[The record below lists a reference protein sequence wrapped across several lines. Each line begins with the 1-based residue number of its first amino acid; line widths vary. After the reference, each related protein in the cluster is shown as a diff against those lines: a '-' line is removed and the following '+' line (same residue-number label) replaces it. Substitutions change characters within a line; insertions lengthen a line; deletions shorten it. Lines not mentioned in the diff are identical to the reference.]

1 MYDNI
6 SLCLGNVYNV
16 TAYMEYH
23 PGGWDE
29 LIKGAGRDAT
39 DLFNDAHRW
48 DSINSFLKGQLFLSQ
63 NILVFE
69 VDLIT
74 LCYSWV
80 DYKAL
85 ISVCL
90 VGTFTTD
97 DIGPEPPLKSISE
110 TPQEE
115 DGKHDRIVDQYTLVW
130 NIYDMNTSKSLRISI
145 LK

>member
-48 DSINSFLKGQLFLSQ
+48 DSINSFFLRGQFFSQ
-63 NILVFE
+63 NVLVFE
-69 VDLIT
+69 VDFNYFML
-74 LCYSWV
+74 
-80 DYKAL
+80 
-85 ISVCL
+85 
-90 VGTFTTD
+90 
-97 DIGPEPPLKSISE
+97 
-110 TPQEE
+110 
-115 DGKHDRIVDQYTLVW
+115 
-130 NIYDMNTSKSLRISI
+130 
-145 LK
+145 